1 MVRPVMHRISLISRL
16 VKGLVVLLALLQ
28 LLTFVILANST
39 SNTEAGSSASFDNGL
54 GQSMVEVAFDGA
66 WHDLAVALERND
78 LSSLWLLGT
87 VEAIPYLFIYYFLYR
102 LFSLY
107 QNGTIFSQ
115 PNIRCVKAIGTTLL
129 VWLFVSLFYPITLV
143 LLLRLFN
150 ISDQLP
156 FIFIIGSTEISY
168 LISGLV
174 IYVIAWIMQEALTLK
189 SEQELVI

>member
-39 SNTEAGSSASFDNGL
+39 SNTEAGSSASFENGL

>member
-1 MVRPVMHRISLISRL
+1 MVSHVMHKISLISRL
-16 VKGLVVLLALLQ
+16 VKGLVVFLALLQ
-28 LLTFVILANST
+28 LLTFAILANSA
-39 SNTEAGSSASFDNGL
+39 SNTDAGSSASFDNGL

-78 LSSLWLLGT
+78 LSSFWLLGI
-87 VEAIPYLFIYYFLYR
+87 VEAIPYFFIYYFLYR

-107 QNGTIFSQ
+107 QRGIIFSQ
-115 PNIRCVKAIGTTLL
+115 HNIRCVKAIGTTLL
-129 VWLFVSLFYPITLV
+129 VWLFVSVFYPITLV
-143 LLLRLFN
+143 LMLRLLS

-156 FIFIIGSTEISY
+156 FIFIIGSTEITY